1 MAEARLSVRTAMI
14 EAHANALHRHGLR
27 RADANALAFNAGRL
41 AERQRYTEQ
50 LKTAAIAA

>member
-1 MAEARLSVRTAMI
+1 MI